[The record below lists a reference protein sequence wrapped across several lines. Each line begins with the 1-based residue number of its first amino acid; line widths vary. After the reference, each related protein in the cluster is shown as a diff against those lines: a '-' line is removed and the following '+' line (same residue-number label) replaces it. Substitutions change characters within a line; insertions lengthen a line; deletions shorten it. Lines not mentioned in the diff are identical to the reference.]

1 MTSKTIAKYTLLFVF
16 ALVGAFSLGELV
28 GALAVARPLSQLSFP
43 QFGLICSGLWAGIE
57 LTEVA
62 LKHAPQAINK
72 AVDL

>member
-16 ALVGAFSLGELV
+16 AFVCAFSLGKLV
-28 GALAVARPLSQLSFP
+28 GALAVARPLSP